1 MSRARLTFALVNLA
15 LVAGLLGAFKL
26 PGFTFSDGD

>member
-1 MSRARLTFALVNLA
+1 VSRAKLTFALVNLA
-15 LVAGLLGAFKL
+15 LVAAMLGAFKL

>member
-15 LVAGLLGAFKL
+15 LVAAWAGAFKL

>member
-15 LVAGLLGAFKL
+15 LVAALAGEFNFGSGWF
-26 PGFTFSDGD
+26 DGS